1 MEGKCVMADNVF
13 LLLGG
18 ALQTVICGVLL
29 YIAGRISK
37 LYELMLNKVSKS
49 DCQYDMCKHEKELQN
64 LWETSRDHEKRISKL
79 E

>member
-1 MEGKCVMADNVF
+1 MSDNVF

-18 ALQTVICGVLL
+18 ALQAIICGVLL

-37 LYELMLNKVSKS
+37 LYELMLDKVSKP

-64 LWETSRDHEKRISKL
+64 LWAISRDHEKRISRF